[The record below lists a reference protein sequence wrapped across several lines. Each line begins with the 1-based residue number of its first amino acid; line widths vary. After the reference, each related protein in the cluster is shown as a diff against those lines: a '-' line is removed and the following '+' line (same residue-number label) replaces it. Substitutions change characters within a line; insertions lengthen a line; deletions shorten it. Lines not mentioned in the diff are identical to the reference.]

1 MKKFVVTG
9 GSGFIGSNLVKFLL
23 RKNYF
28 VINID
33 KLSYSA
39 NPYNLKGIFKN
50 KNYRFFKQDINNQ
63 PQIYKILN
71 RYKPNGIFNL
81 AAETHVDRSIDNP
94 RNFIKSN
101 ILGVY
106 NLLETLKKYSKTVSG
121 VDIGVIKKIPSGG
134 GLGGGSSNAATV
146 LIALNDLWNLKLP
159 KSELF
164 DIGQTLGADVPVFV
178 NGHSAWAEGK
188 GDILTPINLPRFYY
202 LVVSINKHIST
213 QEIFTHKALT
223 MSPVQRKISDFS
235 LVSNP
240 HNDCLDAAIELEG
253 EIQQALNHLD
263 STENHLGIARMTGS
277 GCCVFIAFE
286 NKEDAVLANEKLPT
300 QWSGFV
306 AQAIDRSPTI
316 NWDVAKW

>member
-1 MKKFVVTG
+1 MPEVTYLAPAK
-9 GSGFIGSNLVKFLL
+9 INLFLHINSKRADGYHNLQTIFQLLDYGDEITFSL
-23 RKNYF
+23 RNDGEIKRICGNES
-28 VINID
+28 ISPD
-33 KLSYSA
+33 KDLILRSA
-39 NPYNLKGIFKN
+39 
-50 KNYRFFKQDINNQ
+50 
-63 PQIYKILN
+63 
-71 RYKPNGIFNL
+71 
-81 AAETHVDRSIDNP
+81 H
-94 RNFIKSN
+94 
-101 ILGVY
+101 
-106 NLLETLKKYSKTVSG
+106 TLKKYSKTVSG
-121 VDIGVIKKIPSGG
+121 VDIGVIKKIPTGG

-188 GDILTPINLPRFYY
+188 GDILTPINLPRFFY

-223 MSPVQRKISDFS
+223 MSPVQRKMSDFS

-240 HNDCLDAAIELEG
+240 HNDCLDAAIEMEG
-253 EIQQALNHLD
+253 EIQKALSHLD
-263 STENHLGIARMTGS
+263 STENHLGVARMTGS
-277 GCCVFIAFE
+277 GCCVFVAFE
-286 NKEDAVLANEKLPT
+286 SKEDAVIAKEKLPS

-306 AQAIDRSPTI
+306 AQAIDRSPTN

>member
-1 MKKFVVTG
+1 MPEVTYLAPAK
-9 GSGFIGSNLVKFLL
+9 INLFLHINSKRADGHHNLQTIFQLLDYGDEITFSL
-23 RKNYF
+23 RNDGE
-28 VINID
+28 INRIYGNETTPPD
-33 KLSYSA
+33 KDLILRSA
-39 NPYNLKGIFKN
+39 N
-50 KNYRFFKQDINNQ
+50 
-63 PQIYKILN
+63 
-71 RYKPNGIFNL
+71 
-81 AAETHVDRSIDNP
+81 
-94 RNFIKSN
+94 
-101 ILGVY
+101 
-106 NLLETLKKYSKTVSG
+106 TLKKYSKTKAG
-121 VDIGVIKKIPSGG
+121 VDIGVIKKIPTGG

-159 KSELF
+159 KSELL

-188 GDILTPINLPRFYY
+188 GDILTPINLPRFFY

-213 QEIFTHKALT
+213 QKIFTHKALT

-240 HNDCLDAAIELEG
+240 HNDCLDAAIEMEG
-253 EIQQALNHLD
+253 DIKQALSHLD

-286 NKEDAVLANEKLPT
+286 NKEDAVLANEKLPS

-306 AQAIDRSPTI
+306 AQAIDRSPTN

>member
-1 MKKFVVTG
+1 MPEVTYLAPAK
-9 GSGFIGSNLVKFLL
+9 INLFLHITSKRADGYHNLQTIFQLLDYGDEITFSL
-23 RKNYF
+23 RNDGEIKRIYGNET
-28 VINID
+28 ISPD
-33 KLSYSA
+33 KDLILRSA
-39 NPYNLKGIFKN
+39 
-50 KNYRFFKQDINNQ
+50 
-63 PQIYKILN
+63 
-71 RYKPNGIFNL
+71 
-81 AAETHVDRSIDNP
+81 H
-94 RNFIKSN
+94 
-101 ILGVY
+101 
-106 NLLETLKKYSKTVSG
+106 TLKKYSKTVSG

-188 GDILTPINLPRFYY
+188 GDILTPINLPRFFY

-263 STENHLGIARMTGS
+263 STENHLGVARMTGS

-286 NKEDAVLANEKLPT
+286 NKEDAVLAKEKLPS

-306 AQAIDRSPTI
+306 AQAIDRSPTN

>member
-1 MKKFVVTG
+1 MPEATYLAPAKINLFLHITSKRADGYHNLQTIFQLLNFSDEVTF
-9 GSGFIGSNLVKFLL
+9 SL
-23 RKNYF
+23 RNDGEIKRIYGNET
-28 VINID
+28 ISPD
-33 KLSYSA
+33 KDLILRSA
-39 NPYNLKGIFKN
+39 
-50 KNYRFFKQDINNQ
+50 
-63 PQIYKILN
+63 
-71 RYKPNGIFNL
+71 
-81 AAETHVDRSIDNP
+81 H
-94 RNFIKSN
+94 
-101 ILGVY
+101 
-106 NLLETLKKYSKTVSG
+106 TLKKYSKTKAG
-121 VDIGVIKKIPSGG
+121 IDIGVIKKIPSGS

-159 KSELF
+159 KSELL

-188 GDILTPINLPRFYY
+188 GDILTPINLPRFFY

-286 NKEDAVLANEKLPT
+286 NKEDAVLANEKLPS

-306 AQAIDRSPTI
+306 AQAIDRSPTN

>member
-1 MKKFVVTG
+1 MPEVTYLAPAK
-9 GSGFIGSNLVKFLL
+9 INLFLHINSKRADGYHNLQTIFQLLDYGDEITFSL
-23 RKNYF
+23 RNDGEIKRIYGNET
-28 VINID
+28 ISPD
-33 KLSYSA
+33 KDLILRSA
-39 NPYNLKGIFKN
+39 
-50 KNYRFFKQDINNQ
+50 
-63 PQIYKILN
+63 
-71 RYKPNGIFNL
+71 
-81 AAETHVDRSIDNP
+81 H
-94 RNFIKSN
+94 
-101 ILGVY
+101 
-106 NLLETLKKYSKTVSG
+106 TLKKYSKTVSG

-188 GDILTPINLPRFYY
+188 GDILTPINLPRFFY

-240 HNDCLDAAIELEG
+240 HNDCLDAAIEMEG

-263 STENHLGIARMTGS
+263 STENHLGVARMTGS
-277 GCCVFIAFE
+277 GCCVFVAFE
-286 NKEDAVLANEKLPT
+286 SKEDAVIAKEKLPS

-306 AQAIDRSPTI
+306 AQAIDRSPTN

>member
-1 MKKFVVTG
+1 MPEVTYLAPAKV
-9 GSGFIGSNLVKFLL
+9 NLFLHINSKRADGYHNLQTIFQLLDYGDEITFSL
-23 RKNYF
+23 RNDGEIKRIYGNET
-28 VINID
+28 ISPD
-33 KLSYSA
+33 KDLILRSA
-39 NPYNLKGIFKN
+39 
-50 KNYRFFKQDINNQ
+50 
-63 PQIYKILN
+63 
-71 RYKPNGIFNL
+71 
-81 AAETHVDRSIDNP
+81 H
-94 RNFIKSN
+94 
-101 ILGVY
+101 
-106 NLLETLKKYSKTVSG
+106 TLKKYCETEAG
-121 VDIGVIKKIPSGG
+121 VDIGVIKKIPIGG

-188 GDILTPINLPRFYY
+188 GDILTPINLPRFFY

-240 HNDCLDAAIELEG
+240 HNDCLDAAIEMEG

-263 STENHLGIARMTGS
+263 STENHLGVARMTGS
-277 GCCVFIAFE
+277 GCCVFVAFE
-286 NKEDAVLANEKLPT
+286 SKEDTVIAKEELPS

-306 AQAIDRSPTI
+306 AQAIDRSPT
-316 NWDVAKW
+316 NYWDVAKW

>member
-1 MKKFVVTG
+1 MPEVTYLAPAK
-9 GSGFIGSNLVKFLL
+9 INLFLHINSKRADGYHNLQTIFQLLDYGDEITFSL
-23 RKNYF
+23 RNDGEIKRIYGNEA
-28 VINID
+28 IPAD
-33 KLSYSA
+33 KDLILRSA
-39 NPYNLKGIFKN
+39 N
-50 KNYRFFKQDINNQ
+50 
-63 PQIYKILN
+63 
-71 RYKPNGIFNL
+71 
-81 AAETHVDRSIDNP
+81 
-94 RNFIKSN
+94 
-101 ILGVY
+101 
-106 NLLETLKKYSKTVSG
+106 TLKKYSKTVSG

-159 KSELF
+159 KRKLI

-188 GDILTPINLPRFYY
+188 GDILTPINLPRFFY

-263 STENHLGIARMTGS
+263 STENHLGVARMTGS

-286 NKEDAVLANEKLPT
+286 NKEDAVLANEKLPS

-306 AQAIDRSPTI
+306 AQAIDRSPTN

>member
-1 MKKFVVTG
+1 MPEVTYLAPAK
-9 GSGFIGSNLVKFLL
+9 INLFLHINSKRADGYHNLQTIFQLLDYGDEITFSL
-23 RKNYF
+23 RNDGEIKRIYGNET
-28 VINID
+28 ISPD
-33 KLSYSA
+33 KDLILRSA
-39 NPYNLKGIFKN
+39 H
-50 KNYRFFKQDINNQ
+50 
-63 PQIYKILN
+63 
-71 RYKPNGIFNL
+71 
-81 AAETHVDRSIDNP
+81 A
-94 RNFIKSN
+94 
-101 ILGVY
+101 
-106 NLLETLKKYSKTVSG
+106 LKKYSKTVSG

-159 KSELF
+159 ISELF
-164 DIGQTLGADVPVFV
+164 DIGQTLGADVPIFV

-188 GDILTPINLPRFYY
+188 GDILTPINLPRFFY

-306 AQAIDRSPTI
+306 AQAIDRSPTN

>member
-1 MKKFVVTG
+1 MPEATYLAPAK
-9 GSGFIGSNLVKFLL
+9 INLFLHITSKRADGYHNLQTIFQLLDYGDEITFSL
-23 RKNYF
+23 RNDGE
-28 VINID
+28 INRIYGNETISPD
-33 KLSYSA
+33 KDLILRSA
-39 NPYNLKGIFKN
+39 N
-50 KNYRFFKQDINNQ
+50 
-63 PQIYKILN
+63 
-71 RYKPNGIFNL
+71 
-81 AAETHVDRSIDNP
+81 
-94 RNFIKSN
+94 
-101 ILGVY
+101 
-106 NLLETLKKYSKTVSG
+106 TLKKYSKMVSG
-121 VDIGVIKKIPSGG
+121 VDIGVIKKIPTGG

-146 LIALNDLWNLKLP
+146 LIALNDLWNIKLP
-159 KSELF
+159 KRELL
-164 DIGQTLGADVPVFV
+164 DISQTLGADVPVFV

-188 GDILTPINLPRFYY
+188 GDILTPIKLPRFFY

-263 STENHLGIARMTGS
+263 STENHLGVARMTGS

-286 NKEDAVLANEKLPT
+286 NKEDAVLANEKLPS

-306 AQAIDRSPTI
+306 AQAIDRSPTN

>member
-1 MKKFVVTG
+1 MPEVTYLAPAK
-9 GSGFIGSNLVKFLL
+9 INLFLHINSKRADGYHNLQTIFQLLDYGDEITFSL
-23 RKNYF
+23 RNDGEIKRICGNES
-28 VINID
+28 ISPD
-33 KLSYSA
+33 KDLILRSA
-39 NPYNLKGIFKN
+39 
-50 KNYRFFKQDINNQ
+50 
-63 PQIYKILN
+63 
-71 RYKPNGIFNL
+71 
-81 AAETHVDRSIDNP
+81 H
-94 RNFIKSN
+94 
-101 ILGVY
+101 
-106 NLLETLKKYSKTVSG
+106 TLKKYSKTVSG
-121 VDIGVIKKIPSGG
+121 VDIGVIKKIPTGG

-188 GDILTPINLPRFYY
+188 GDILTPINLPRFFY

-263 STENHLGIARMTGS
+263 STENHLGVARMTGS
-277 GCCVFIAFE
+277 GCCVFVAFE
-286 NKEDAVLANEKLPT
+286 SKEDAVIAKEKLPS

-306 AQAIDRSPTI
+306 AQAIDRSPTN

>member
-1 MKKFVVTG
+1 MPEVTYLAPAK
-9 GSGFIGSNLVKFLL
+9 INLFLHITSKRADGYHNLQTIFQLLDYGDEITFSL
-23 RKNYF
+23 RNDGE
-28 VINID
+28 INRIYGNETIPPD
-33 KLSYSA
+33 KDLILRSA
-39 NPYNLKGIFKN
+39 N
-50 KNYRFFKQDINNQ
+50 
-63 PQIYKILN
+63 
-71 RYKPNGIFNL
+71 
-81 AAETHVDRSIDNP
+81 
-94 RNFIKSN
+94 
-101 ILGVY
+101 
-106 NLLETLKKYSKTVSG
+106 TLKKYSKTVSG
-121 VDIGVIKKIPSGG
+121 VDIGVIKNIPSGG

-159 KSELF
+159 KSELL

-188 GDILTPINLPRFYY
+188 GDILTPINLPRFFY

-263 STENHLGIARMTGS
+263 STENHLGVARMTGS
-277 GCCVFIAFE
+277 GCCVFVAFE
-286 NKEDAVLANEKLPT
+286 SKEDAVIAKEKLPS

-306 AQAIDRSPTI
+306 AQAIDRSPTN

>member
-1 MKKFVVTG
+1 MPEVTYLAPAK
-9 GSGFIGSNLVKFLL
+9 INLFLHINSKRADGYHNLQTIFQLLDYGDEITFSL
-23 RKNYF
+23 RNDGEIKRIYGNET
-28 VINID
+28 ISPD
-33 KLSYSA
+33 KDLILRSA
-39 NPYNLKGIFKN
+39 
-50 KNYRFFKQDINNQ
+50 
-63 PQIYKILN
+63 
-71 RYKPNGIFNL
+71 
-81 AAETHVDRSIDNP
+81 H
-94 RNFIKSN
+94 
-101 ILGVY
+101 
-106 NLLETLKKYSKTVSG
+106 TLKKYSKTVSG
-121 VDIGVIKKIPSGG
+121 VDIGVIKKIPTGG

-188 GDILTPINLPRFYY
+188 GDILTPINLPRFFY

-223 MSPVQRKISDFS
+223 MSPVQRKMSDFS

-240 HNDCLDAAIELEG
+240 HNDCLDAAIEMEG
-253 EIQQALNHLD
+253 EIQKALNHLD
-263 STENHLGIARMTGS
+263 STENHLGVARMTGS
-277 GCCVFIAFE
+277 GCCVFVAFE
-286 NKEDAVLANEKLPT
+286 SKEDAVIAKEKLPS

-306 AQAIDRSPTI
+306 AQAIDRSPTN

>member
-1 MKKFVVTG
+1 MPEVTY
-9 GSGFIGSNLVKFLL
+9 FAPAKINLFLHITSKRADGYHNLQTIFQLLDYGDEITFSL
-23 RKNYF
+23 RNDGEIKRIYGNET
-28 VINID
+28 ISPNKDLI
-33 KLSYSA
+33 LRSA
-39 NPYNLKGIFKN
+39 
-50 KNYRFFKQDINNQ
+50 
-63 PQIYKILN
+63 
-71 RYKPNGIFNL
+71 
-81 AAETHVDRSIDNP
+81 H
-94 RNFIKSN
+94 
-101 ILGVY
+101 
-106 NLLETLKKYSKTVSG
+106 TLKKYSKTKAG

-146 LIALNDLWNLKLP
+146 LIALNNLWNLKLP
-159 KSELF
+159 KSELLN
-164 DIGQTLGADVPVFV
+164 IGQTLGADVPVFV
-178 NGHSAWAEGK
+178 NGHSACAEGK
-188 GDILTPINLPRFYY
+188 GDILTSINLPRFFY

-223 MSPVQRKISDFS
+223 ISPVQRKISDFS

-306 AQAIDRSPTI
+306 AQAIDRSPTN

>member
-1 MKKFVVTG
+1 MPEVTYLAPAK
-9 GSGFIGSNLVKFLL
+9 INLFLHINSKRADGYHNLQTIFQLLDYGDEITFSL
-23 RKNYF
+23 RNDGEIKRIYGNEA
-28 VINID
+28 IPAD
-33 KLSYSA
+33 KDLILRSA
-39 NPYNLKGIFKN
+39 N
-50 KNYRFFKQDINNQ
+50 
-63 PQIYKILN
+63 
-71 RYKPNGIFNL
+71 
-81 AAETHVDRSIDNP
+81 
-94 RNFIKSN
+94 
-101 ILGVY
+101 
-106 NLLETLKKYSKTVSG
+106 TLKKYSKTVSG
-121 VDIGVIKKIPSGG
+121 VDIGVIKKIPTGG

-188 GDILTPINLPRFYY
+188 GDILTPINLPRFFY

-253 EIQQALNHLD
+253 EIQKALNHLD

-277 GCCVFIAFE
+277 GCCVFVAFE
-286 NKEDAVLANEKLPT
+286 SKEDAVIAKEKLPS

-306 AQAIDRSPTI
+306 AQAIDRSPTN

>member
-1 MKKFVVTG
+1 MPEVTYLAPAK
-9 GSGFIGSNLVKFLL
+9 INLFLHITSKRADGYHNLQTIFQLLDYGDEITFSL
-23 RKNYF
+23 RNDGEIKRIYGNEA
-28 VINID
+28 IPAD
-33 KLSYSA
+33 KDLILRSA
-39 NPYNLKGIFKN
+39 N
-50 KNYRFFKQDINNQ
+50 
-63 PQIYKILN
+63 
-71 RYKPNGIFNL
+71 
-81 AAETHVDRSIDNP
+81 
-94 RNFIKSN
+94 
-101 ILGVY
+101 
-106 NLLETLKKYSKTVSG
+106 TLKKYSKTVSG
-121 VDIGVIKKIPSGG
+121 VDIGVIKKIPTGG

-188 GDILTPINLPRFYY
+188 GEILTPINLPKFYY

-263 STENHLGIARMTGS
+263 STENHLGVARMTGS
-277 GCCVFIAFE
+277 GCCVFVAFE
-286 NKEDAVLANEKLPT
+286 SKEDAVIAKEKLPS

-306 AQAIDRSPTI
+306 AQAIDRSPTN

>member
-1 MKKFVVTG
+1 MPEVTYLAPAK
-9 GSGFIGSNLVKFLL
+9 INLFLHITSKRADGYHNLQTIFQLLDYGDEITFSL
-23 RKNYF
+23 RNDGE
-28 VINID
+28 INRIYGNEAIPPEKD
-33 KLSYSA
+33 LILRSA
-39 NPYNLKGIFKN
+39 
-50 KNYRFFKQDINNQ
+50 
-63 PQIYKILN
+63 
-71 RYKPNGIFNL
+71 
-81 AAETHVDRSIDNP
+81 H
-94 RNFIKSN
+94 
-101 ILGVY
+101 
-106 NLLETLKKYSKTVSG
+106 TLKKYCETEAG
-121 VDIGVIKKIPSGG
+121 VDIGVIKKIPIGG

-188 GDILTPINLPRFYY
+188 GDILTPINLPRFFY

-240 HNDCLDAAIELEG
+240 HNDCLDAAIEMEG

-263 STENHLGIARMTGS
+263 STENHLGVARMTGS
-277 GCCVFIAFE
+277 GCCVFVAFE
-286 NKEDAVLANEKLPT
+286 SKEDAVIAKEKLPS

-306 AQAIDRSPTI
+306 AQAIDRSPTN